1 MGRTPFFLTIAGFM
15 SIVVSVPIYAEPEGE
30 VARCLSGNDLVRC
43 QRARAGA
50 RGNKELTEKLLTRG
64 CELGDLSGCHALARF
79 LVFEKKDIDAAISVA
94 SKNCVSGFVFS
105 CEDAGYHL
113 EKIGKFDDARKH
125 YLRSCSGDES
135 RRNSDGSAAFPS
147 IWKRWCSHD

>member
-50 RGNKELTEKLLTRG
+50 RVNKELTQKLLTRG

-135 RRNSDGSAAFPS
+135 TLRGCNSLGKLSTETDDRAL
-147 IWKRWCSHD
+147 